1 MQQLGLPVLLD
12 AKMRLSNFIGAK
24 NAQILTFVDVLFSEQ
39 NSSIIVLSGDK
50 SSGKTHCLQG
60 CTFAAMEAQLNAVYI
75 DAEEEIPKGLIADLS
90 TSDWVC
96 IDNIEYLDDAQ
107 QQELFDL
114 YNQIKHTQTKLI
126 VSVNQLPDN
135 FLKDLKTR
143 LSLAVNYTLEIL
155 TDQQKITIL
164 QSKMKDK
171 NINIDSKIY
180 AYLFKYYSRDLSELL
195 KAIDK
200 LDKVSLQ
207 QKNSITIP
215 LIKQV
220 LLNAV

>member
-12 AKMRLSNFIGAK
+12 AKMRLSNFIGVK
-24 NAQILTFVDVLFSEQ
+24 NAQILAFVDALFSQQ
-39 NSSIIVLSGDK
+39 NSSVVVLSGDK
-50 SSGKTHCLQG
+50 SSGKTHFLQG
-60 CTFAAMEAQLNAVYI
+60 CTFVAMEAQLNAVYI

-90 TSDWVC
+90 ASDWVC
-96 IDNIEYLDDAQ
+96 IDNIECLDNAQ

-126 VSVNQLPDN
+126 MSINKLPDN
-135 FLKDLKTR
+135 FLKDLETR
-143 LSLAVNYTLEIL
+143 LSLAVNYTLETL
-155 TDQQKITIL
+155 TDQQKISIL

-171 NINIDSKIY
+171 NINIDAKIY
-180 AYLFKYYSRDLSELL
+180 TYLFKYYSRDLSELL
-195 KAIDK
+195 MVIDQ
-200 LDKVSLQ
+200 LDQASLQ